1 MANTEVYSFTQKVKE
16 EIVDN
21 DYPSLARLKAL
32 LSAYIR
38 INGKIVLS
46 EGKERILLTTTN
58 GKIARFMYLNISK
71 VFSADCHM
79 LYEKKKRFSQMQTD
93 YLLYV
98 NDKVEEILSDLDL
111 DPLEE
116 KISKN
121 IAYNDDT
128 ICGFLA
134 GSFLASGSINSPTT
148 SNYHLE
154 IVVNDENFA
163 KWFLKLLQ
171 RFKGAPL
178 EAKVITRRNKFV
190 IYFKKSEQIS
200 NFLIVIGAVSSCLE
214 FENIRVDRDVV
225 NSANRLTNFD
235 VANMKRTVESG
246 QNQIKKIQVID
257 QYLGI
262 ENISNERAK
271 MLCKLRL
278 EHESASMSEL
288 ATLLGEE
295 LDKSVSRSTIYNL
308 FKYLD
313 SLYERI
319 TIHGGD

>member
-1 MANTEVYSFTQKVKE
+1 MANSEVYSFTQKVKE

-21 DYPSLARLKAL
+21 EYLSLPRLKAL

-58 GKIARFMYLNISK
+58 GKTARFMYLNISE
-71 VFSADCHM
+71 VFGADCHM
-79 LYEKKKRFSQMQTD
+79 LYEKKKRFSQMQTE

-111 DPLEE
+111 DPLEG

-134 GSFLASGSINSPTT
+134 GSFLASGSINSPAT

-163 KWFLKLLQ
+163 KWFIKLLQ

-178 EAKVITRRNKFV
+178 EAKVITRRNKYV

-262 ENISNERAK
+262 DNIANERAK
-271 MLCKLRL
+271 MLCQLRL

-295 LDKSVSRSTIYNL
+295 LDKHVSRSTIYNL
-308 FKYLD
+308 FKYVD

-319 TIHGGD
+319 VGHANE